1 MPLLNF
7 DNFTIKDELIPAER
21 LASMV
26 EADQTMDLS
35 AQLRDN
41 GYLLLRSVYS
51 PSDVQ
56 AARDEILKRLAE
68 VGEVAEPI
76 SDAISTGTSVRRL
89 HYPNT
94 KELGAFWK
102 LVSEGSALRRVING
116 PEITGVMEKIFGEK
130 VTHFSFAWLRAM
142 QAGKASPV
150 HMDHPYMNR
159 GTKNLL
165 TCWCPIGPVGL
176 DEGTLYIL
184 ENSHSWSD
192 IRAQFEG
199 LDVDRDKTRLGHI
212 EDTPLALAERKSSRF
227 LTTSFNPGDCLI
239 FGMFTVHGSFDN
251 NSPFGRI
258 RLSCDTRFQPI
269 SQPMDP
275 RFSGK
280 NPQAHSGLGYD
291 CLTASLPMNET
302 RPPR

>member
-184 ENSHSWSD
+184 ENSHTWSD

-251 NSPFGRI
+251 NSSLGRI

-269 SQPMDP
+269 NQLMDP

-280 NPQAHSGLGYD
+280 NPRAHSGLGYG